1 MGVLTNGYRDK
12 IGVFRTYGGTF
23 HNNSFPQGT
32 LGNYNLT
39 GMKRN
44 LTAGEGITDAKVGVP
59 MGYVAKGWQL
69 PQKAGMISSRAG
81 TMTVG
86 ASGTMLSGFPIS
98 GSTSFSVSFSDA
110 FGQLIASGGGEAAL
124 LITTNSPLL
133 TASIGGT
140 GTASILINTNTPTL
154 GALADGMGST
164 GFTVS
169 FAPVIAYPLN
179 DASPLRTG
187 ASSLSINGVLI
198 PYAKG
203 FMVGST
209 ADLGLTVA
217 GITNAVW
224 SAPLA
229 GYTEA
234 GTAGKALA
242 AASSGGVDYEALGLA
257 VWTSVTRTLTSSS
270 GAVPTATEVADAVWA
285 KVLP

>member
-1 MGVLTNGYRDK
+1 MGVLQNGFRDT
-12 IGVFRTYGGTF
+12 IGVFRTYGGSF
-23 HNNSFPQGT
+23 SNSSFPQGT

-44 LTAGEGITDAKVGVP
+44 LTAGEGITDGKVGLP

-81 TMTVG
+81 GMAVV
-86 ASGTMLSGFPIS
+86 ASGAMLSGFPIV
-98 GSTSFSVSFSDA
+98 GSADFSISFADA
-110 FGQLIASGGGEAAL
+110 FGQLIASGAGSAAL
-124 LITTNSPLL
+124 SITTNSPLL
-133 TASIGGT
+133 TASIGGMGSAT
-140 GTASILINTNTPTL
+140 ILINTNTPTL
-154 GALADGMGST
+154 GALANGAGSAE
-164 GFTVS
+164 FTVA
-169 FAPVIAYPLN
+169 FAPATIFPLN

-187 ASSLSINGVLI
+187 TASLSINGTLV

-224 SAPLA
+224 SAPLTN
-229 GYTEA
+229 YQDT

-270 GAVPTATEVADAVWA
+270 GTTPTAEEVADAVWA